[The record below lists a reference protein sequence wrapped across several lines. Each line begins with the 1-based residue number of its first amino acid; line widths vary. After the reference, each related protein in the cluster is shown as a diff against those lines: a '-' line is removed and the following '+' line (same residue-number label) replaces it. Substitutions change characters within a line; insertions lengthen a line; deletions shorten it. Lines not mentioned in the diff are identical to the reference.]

1 LLVINRLYFLLE
13 VGISIAYKV
22 KTLTIN
28 FKSRVKE
35 SNMQSSKRTLIKGI
49 GLAMTLSAALGGAT
63 MVQAADNRSYIL
75 ATASTGGTYY
85 PVGVALATLTKVKL
99 EPKHKVS
106 LSAINSAGSGENIK
120 LLSENEAQ
128 FAILQG
134 LYGAWAWNGE
144 GAFAQSGPKKNI
156 RSVSMLWQN
165 VEQFAVKTDLAK
177 TGTIDDIA
185 GLDGKKFSIGKKNS
199 GTEGSGLQILG
210 GLGVKT
216 DSLDMAYMGYGPSAD
231 ALQNGTIVGMNI
243 PSGVPTSA
251 ITRAYAALGSDMTV
265 LDFTDEQI
273 KRANGNYQLWTR
285 YVIPAN
291 TYPGQVKD
299 INTMAQPN
307 FLAVRDDLSEEDVY
321 LLTKSIYE
329 NLSFLN
335 GIHKATKAMSLEKA
349 IAGLPIPLHPGAA
362 RYYKEVGLTIP
373 AHLIAE

>member
-1 LLVINRLYFLLE
+1 
-13 VGISIAYKV
+13 
-22 KTLTIN
+22 
-28 FKSRVKE
+28 
-35 SNMQSSKRTLIKGI
+35 MQSSKRTLIKGL
-49 GLAMTLSAALGGAT
+49 GVAVALSATLGSAAL
-63 MVQAADNRSYIL
+63 VQAEEKRSYIL

-99 EPKHKVS
+99 EPKYKLS

-120 LLSENEAQ
+120 LLGENEAQ

-134 LYGAWAWNGE
+134 LYGAWAWSGE
-144 GAFAQSGPKKNI
+144 GSLKSSGPQKHI

-165 VEQFAVKTDLAK
+165 VEQFAVKSDLVKSGTIADLAELK
-177 TGTIDDIA
+177 
-185 GLDGKKFSIGKKNS
+185 GKKFSIGKKNS
-199 GTEGSGLQILG
+199 GTEGSGRQILG
-210 GLGVKT
+210 GLGMEA
-216 DSLDMAYMGYGPSAD
+216 DSFDLAYMGYGPSAD
-231 ALQNGTIVGMNI
+231 ALQNGTINGMNI

-273 KRANGNYQLWTR
+273 KAANGGYQLWTR

-291 TYPGQVKD
+291 TYPGQTKD

-321 LLTKSIYE
+321 LLTKTIYE
-329 NLSFLN
+329 NLPFLN
-335 GIHKATKAMSLEKA
+335 GIHKATKAMALEKA
-349 IAGLPIPLHPGAA
+349 IAGLPVPLHPGAA
-362 RYYKEVGLTIP
+362 RYYKEAGLTIP

>member
-1 LLVINRLYFLLE
+1 
-13 VGISIAYKV
+13 
-22 KTLTIN
+22 
-28 FKSRVKE
+28 
-35 SNMQSSKRTLIKGI
+35 MQSSKRTLIKGI